1 MIQNSCKVIGLTGG
15 IATGKSTVTNILLE
29 NGFKVIDADK
39 IAREVVEI
47 GKPAYNKIVQVFG
60 DDIVDLNGNID
71 RAKLGKLVFDNDNA
85 RMILNKIV
93 HPRIFDEIKK
103 RIEMLS
109 KGNKVIFVDVP
120 LLIEE
125 LDNSKRYGLE
135 YDEIWLVYVAQDT
148 QIERLIKR
156 DNISYEDAYKRVIAQ
171 MPIELKKNFA
181 DVVIENSEGIKDLR
195 NKVKKLINSL

>member
-47 GKPAYNKIVQVFG
+47 GKPAYNEIVQVFG

-71 RAKLGKLVFDNDNA
+71 RAKLGKLVFDNDNV

-125 LDNSKRYGLE
+125 LDSSKRYGLE

-171 MPIELKKNFA
+171 MPIELKKNFV
-181 DVVIENSEGIKDLR
+181 DIVIENNEGIKDLR